1 MELKLRFTPLN
12 QAPAAAHVSR
22 QRRSGWRGN
31 LRELE
36 KSVVVRWK
44 GGDKSAFEEIVR
56 LYMPDA
62 YLTALGFVGNED
74 DAKDLSQ
81 EAFIKVYQARNSFDA
96 ERPFY
101 PWFYKILKN
110 HCLNFIKRFMKK
122 TEDLYYEDSP
132 GQERFASPI
141 PSPIEQLEK
150 RERNAILRVAI
161 GRLSD
166 DHREIIVLK
175 NFKGYAYK
183 DIAEILQLPI
193 GTVMSRLYYARK
205 MLKEIVIEIEHSGL
219 PDDDPL
225 PADGHPSPG
234 EVV

>member
-1 MELKLRFTPLN
+1 
-12 QAPAAAHVSR
+12 
-22 QRRSGWRGN
+22 
-31 LRELE
+31 
-36 KSVVVRWK
+36 
-44 GGDKSAFEEIVR
+44 
-56 LYMPDA
+56 MPDA

-81 EAFIKVYQARNSFDA
+81 EAFIKVYQARKSFDT

-122 TEDLYYEDSP
+122 TEDLYYNDTT
-132 GQERFASPI
+132 GQERFASPDL
-141 PSPIEQLEK
+141 SPIERLEK
-150 RERNAILRVAI
+150 REREVILRLAI
-161 GRLSD
+161 SRLSD

-175 NFKGYAYK
+175 NFKGYSYK
-183 DIAEILQLPI
+183 EISEILQLPI

-205 MLKEIVIEIEHSGL
+205 MLKELVLEIERTGL
-219 PDDDPL
+219 PERNAL
-225 PADGHPSPG
+225 MAEGNPSPG

>member
-1 MELKLRFTPLN
+1 MRDLD
-12 QAPAAAHVSR
+12 
-22 QRRSGWRGN
+22 
-31 LRELE
+31 
-36 KSVVVRWK
+36 KSVIERWQR
-44 GGDKSAFEEIVR
+44 GDKQAFEEIVR

-81 EAFIKVYQARNSFDA
+81 EAFIKIYRARKSFDA
-96 ERPFY
+96 SRPFY

-122 TEDLYYEDSP
+122 SEALYYNDAP
-132 GQERFASPI
+132 GQERFASPN

-150 RERNAILRVAI
+150 RERHAILKIAI
-161 GRLSD
+161 DRLSD

-175 NFKGYAYK
+175 NFKGYSYK
-183 DIAEILQLPI
+183 EISEILQVPI

-205 MLKEIVIEIEHSGL
+205 MLKEIILEIEHSGL
-219 PDDDPL
+219 PESEPL
-225 PADGHPSPG
+225 PADGSPSPG